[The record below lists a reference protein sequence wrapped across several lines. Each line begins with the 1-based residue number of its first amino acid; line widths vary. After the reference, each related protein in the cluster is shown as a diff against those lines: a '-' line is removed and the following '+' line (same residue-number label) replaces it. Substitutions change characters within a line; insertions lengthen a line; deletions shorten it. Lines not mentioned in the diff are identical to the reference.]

1 MIAEINYEGMT
12 LLVSNKGQVFTPDG
26 KELHQ
31 LTLVNRQTG
40 YENKYVYVTYYD
52 PKLKRGRRVQV
63 SRLVCMAF
71 HPIENPEQ
79 Y

>member
-1 MIAEINYEGMT
+1 MQGITTNYEEQEMIAEINYEGMT

-40 YENKYVYVTYYD
+40 YENKYV
-52 PKLKRGRRVQV
+52 
-63 SRLVCMAF
+63 
-71 HPIENPEQ
+71 
-79 Y
+79 